1 MTQSQETR
9 ALREQTPEALQQELE
24 QAHQALF
31 NLRFQ
36 AATRQLADVGQIGKA
51 KKRIARAKTLL
62 RERAILAEVEA
73 ARNASAQAE

>member
-1 MTQSQETR
+1 MPAKDTVELR
-9 ALREQTPEALQQELE
+9 ARTDDQLAQELE
-24 QAHQALF
+24 SAHQALF

-73 ARNASAQAE
+73 ARNAAAKSE